1 MGFLLLACNSTTE
14 GNESGS
20 FSASGVSGADDSD
33 DSESTGGDSSGTTST
48 GSTTTGDTTTSTST
62 GSESGNDDG
71 SFVPEDFGGD
81 SCGVQCD
88 IWTPG
93 DCPEGEKCT
102 SVDCEGADSAWD
114 STVCRPL
121 AGDGTFGDECTAVA
135 GSGVDGYD
143 DCGEGLMCWDIN
155 ADTGQG
161 YCIPFCS
168 GSAASPSCDTGLDC
182 QVWHD
187 GALPICLPKC
197 DPISSGSDCPNDENV
212 CVPSAGGDGFV
223 CVLDVS
229 GGTSP
234 VGTDCTFNNTCN
246 QGLACVDAAVV
257 PDCNGGSWGC
267 CTEVCDL
274 TSNPVCSAPGA
285 ECVAWFED
293 PVPPGYEHVGFC
305 GLPG

>member
-1 MGFLLLACNSTTE
+1 MLGLLIVGCSGTTE
-14 GNESGS
+14 SEGSGTYS
-20 FSASGVSGADDSD
+20 SSAGVSGGADGAEAET
-33 DSESTGGDSSGTTST
+33 SEGESSGTTQGDSST
-48 GSTTTGDTTTSTST
+48 TSSESSGTTTG
-62 GSESGNDDG
+62 DDG
-71 SFVPEDFGGD
+71 SFVPSDLGGD
-81 SCGVQCD
+81 SCGAQCD

-114 STVCRPL
+114 STVCRPIG
-121 AGDGTFGDECTAVA
+121 GDATYGDPCTAVT

-143 DCGEGLMCWDIN
+143 DCAEGLMCWDIDI
-155 ADTGQG
+155 DTAQG
-161 YCIPFCS
+161 YCIPFCG
-168 GSAASPSCDTGLDC
+168 GSAEAPSCDAGLKC

-187 GALPICLPKC
+187 GTLPICLPQC
-197 DPISSGSDCPNDENV
+197 DPVLSGSDCPNSQNV

-229 GGTSP
+229 GGESP
-234 VGTDCTFNNTCN
+234 VGTDCTYNNTCN
-246 QGLACVDAAVV
+246 QGLACVGAGSV
-257 PDCNGGSWGC
+257 PGCNGGSWGC

-274 TSNPVCSAPGA
+274 TLSTQCTNAGA
-285 ECVAWFED
+285 ECLAWFES